1 MKRILLVDDQA
12 HVLRVL
18 KRSLENN
25 GFTVEVALGAEV
37 ALDMLSKSATV
48 CGIPEFDVVITDLEM
63 PIMDGCDLAKVIVK
77 SYSTNSPLVFVV
89 GECDENDENEQTA
102 NLAGLAGVESVKSPL
117 SLNWLLSRLNAY
129 FGCAELRL
137 AS

>member
-37 ALDMLSKSATV
+37 ALDMLSKSAAV

-89 GECDENDENEQTA
+89 GECDESEQTA
-102 NLAGLAGVESVKSPL
+102 SLAGLADVESVKSPM
-117 SLNWLLSRLNAY
+117 SLNWLLSRLNTY
-129 FGCAELRL
+129 FGCAELRI

>member
-1 MKRILLVDDQA
+1 MKQILLVDDQA

-37 ALDMLSKSATV
+37 ALNMLSESATV
-48 CGIPEFDVVITDLEM
+48 CGMPEFDVVITDLDM
-63 PIMDGCDLAKVIVK
+63 PIMDGCDLARVIVD
-77 SYSTNSPLVFVV
+77 SYGSHSPLVLVA
-89 GECDENDENEQTA
+89 GECEESQQTTMLA
-102 NLAGLAGVESVKSPL
+102 NLAGVEQLKNPM
-117 SLNWLLSRLNAY
+117 SLNRLMERLNTY
-129 FGCAELRL
+129 FGCYEQRL

>member
-37 ALDMLSKSATV
+37 ALDMLSKSAAV
-48 CGIPEFDVVITDLEM
+48 CGIPEYDVVITDLEM

-89 GECDENDENEQTA
+89 GECDENEETV
-102 NLAGLAGVESVKSPL
+102 NLASLAGVESVKSPL